1 MRDNPA
7 INALVELANV
17 PYPTHEGKRVIDP
30 SHPVA
35 QEWIAK
41 TNSMTADVFKLME
54 EHRIPHHP
62 KLKAQYD
69 RGMLTG
75 VEYAQATLSQLFGA

>member
-7 INALVELANV
+7 INALGELAS
-17 PYPTHEGKRVIDP
+17 YPHPMHEGKRVIDP

-35 QEWIAK
+35 QEWIARTK
-41 TNSMTADVFKLME
+41 EMTHNVFKLME

-75 VEYAQATLSQLFGA
+75 PEYAQATLSQLFGA